1 MRRPAAACNFVAS
14 LAGFVVRGGDF
25 IANRYSRRSRACP
38 MRAMKTPSLLS
49 IAICTASFAVFLGTA
64 AAARKDA
71 ARAAIESQSRALSA
85 ALARGDSAAA
95 GELFTEDARLSV
107 PGSGQP
113 IAGRNAIASFW
124 RVALDSGLTGV
135 TLNADEV
142 EGEGALR
149 FESGSYLALGKNGA
163 EMGRGQYLI
172 VWRKDDGVWRV
183 HRDYAHPD
191 NVPPPAASAQTI
203 DRVGFPRDYA
213 AQFRKLGATID
224 NPGGLTT
231 VFANELATSAS
242 TSEGGQFPNGSV
254 ILMEF
259 ARPQRDGEDQLLRD
273 PHGQP
278 LKGGIA
284 HIDVMR
290 RGAGYGAMY
299 GASRAG
305 EWEFASYGPDG
316 STLIAPDKA
325 QHCAACHLKAGAAKD
340 FVYRARSWA
349 SAG

>member
-1 MRRPAAACNFVAS
+1 MRGAV
-14 LAGFVVRGGDF
+14 F
-25 IANRYSRRSRACP
+25 IANRYRRCDRARP

-49 IAICTASFAVFLGTA
+49 IAICIASFALFLGTA
-64 AAARKDA
+64 AAARKDG

-107 PGSGQP
+107 PGAGQP
-113 IAGRNAIASFW
+113 VAGRNAIAGFW
-124 RVALDSGLTGV
+124 RLALDSGLTGV
-135 TLNADEV
+135 TLDADEV

-149 FESGSYLALGKNGA
+149 FESGRYLALGKNGT

-172 VWRKDDGVWRV
+172 VWKNDDGVWRV

-191 NVPPPAASAQTI
+191 NLPPPTASAQAI

-213 AQFRKLGATID
+213 AQFRQLGATLD

-231 VFANELATSAS
+231 VFANELAASAS
-242 TSEGGQFPNGSV
+242 TSEGAQFPHGSV

-259 ARPQRDGEDQLLRD
+259 ASPQRDGEDQLLRD

-290 RGAGYGAMY
+290 RGAGFGATY

-316 STLIAPDKA
+316 GTLIAPDKA

-340 FVYRARSWA
+340 FVYRTRSWA